1 MEPEQDKIEYWAE
14 ESLKPNVEA
23 AAWFLLL
30 THTQVQ
36 KETDPLKEL
45 LGKVE
50 SEFEDLENF
59 QCIHSPKK
67 KKKEE
72 DYSEDMKGGSAPIW
86 EGDGHGREPQ
96 I

>member
-1 MEPEQDKIEYWAE
+1 M
-14 ESLKPNVEA
+14 EA

-36 KETDPLKEL
+36 KETDTLKEL

-59 QCIHSPKK
+59 WPIYIAKK
-67 KKKEE
+67 MKKYVLERIPRRCMHKNLIKI
-72 DYSEDMKGGSAPIW
+72 SWIRL
-86 EGDGHGREPQ
+86 H